1 MSDWWTE
8 RALIMLKFLLKTRQR
23 WLCRIR
29 AHGQWHGKRVL
40 FATARREELQA
51 CSLRTTGV
59 YHGNAEVICHWQPV
73 SACGKYIE

>member
-1 MSDWWTE
+1 
-8 RALIMLKFLLKTRQR
+8 MLNPLLKTRQKQ
-23 WLCRIR
+23 LCRIY

-73 SACGKYIE
+73 PARGKYIE